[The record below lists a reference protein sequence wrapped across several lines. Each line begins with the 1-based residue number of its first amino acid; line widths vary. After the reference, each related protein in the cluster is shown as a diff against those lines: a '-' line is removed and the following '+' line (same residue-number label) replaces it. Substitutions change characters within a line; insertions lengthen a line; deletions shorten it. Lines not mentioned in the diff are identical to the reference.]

1 MENDHL
7 DLRSL
12 FSAVSQLE
20 RAYASAPADDLAR
33 DGCIQR
39 FEYTFEL
46 CRKMLR
52 RQLELMGMEDAA
64 RMTIKDLYHE
74 AADAGL
80 IKDSK
85 RWFRYQEARNITS
98 HVYDESKAEKVYL
111 QGAEFVGDAR
121 LLLNELLDRHA

>member
-1 MENDHL
+1 MGTEHL
-7 DLRSL
+7 DLKSL
-12 FSAVSQLE
+12 FRAVSQLE
-20 RAYASAPADDLAR
+20 RAYAKAPADDLAR

-52 RQLELMGMEDAA
+52 RHLELMGMEDAA
-64 RMTIKDLYHE
+64 RMTLKDLYRE

-98 HVYDESKAEKVYL
+98 HIYDESKAEKVF
-111 QGAEFVGDAR
+111 QEGAEFVSDAKF
-121 LLLNELLDRHA
+121 LLNELLDRHA